1 MTSFLQQN
9 KEVLAFSFSLLT
21 VLLTFF
27 FRGIWEWRQK
37 ICFNYDSKR
46 DVAASI
52 LHDTFIHDA
61 TAHYEQV
68 GVAVL
73 QGADEILEIYRRP
86 ENQAII
92 SQLAFSLEKSNKI
105 KRYYRYLDKS
115 SQYAIN
121 SLWFAIVLS
130 ACPVANI
137 WLRVPTSLVWIWALL
152 LIGSFA
158 VFVSTVS
165 ALLYFDGKFF
175 RIVNN
180 IIKPEND

>member
-1 MTSFLQQN
+1 M
-9 KEVLAFSFSLLT
+9 
-21 VLLTFF
+21 LTFF

-92 SQLAFSLEKSNKI
+92 SQLAFSLEKSNEI
-105 KRYYRYLDKS
+105 RDTTDIWTSRANTPS
-115 SQYAIN
+115 TRFGSQ
-121 SLWFAIVLS
+121 LCCS

-180 IIKPEND
+180 MIKPEND